1 MSDSVQTSAV
11 RVGMQAEC
19 AVARG
24 KTCDADRTL
33 DTVATQGLV
42 FDARMK
48 ILSLLIFSASIMGAR
63 ATSTT
68 YIAAVLAVVLLL
80 LVHQWN
86 AAKTTAI
93 MCVVLAACAW
103 MPLVWFTGA
112 WVAVLSMTCMWLLRF
127 AVMFG
132 FAAFL
137 LLTTSPAQFT
147 AAMVWARLPRFV
159 IIPMTVVFRFIPAL
173 GQEYRSIMD
182 AMQLRGVAPGFW
194 NLLAH
199 PIRSSEYMV
208 VPLLASSTRLAD
220 DLSASGLLRGLGA
233 NPHPTSAEPLRFSWK
248 GLLLLAATVAIACI
262 ELLRPFELS

>member
-80 LVHQWN
+80 LSTN
-86 AAKTTAI
+86 GTRRKPPPS
-93 MCVVLAACAW
+93 CAW
-103 MPLVWFTGA
+103 CLP
-112 WVAVLSMTCMWLLRF
+112 
-127 AVMFG
+127 
-132 FAAFL
+132 
-137 LLTTSPAQFT
+137 PAHGCLWYGSQ
-147 AAMVWARLPRFV
+147 
-159 IIPMTVVFRFIPAL
+159 AL
-173 GQEYRSIMD
+173 GW
-182 AMQLRGVAPGFW
+182 LC
-194 NLLAH
+194 
-199 PIRSSEYMV
+199 
-208 VPLLASSTRLAD
+208 
-220 DLSASGLLRGLGA
+220 SA
-233 NPHPTSAEPLRFSWK
+233 
-248 GLLLLAATVAIACI
+248 
-262 ELLRPFELS
+262 